1 MLVLPRLPQ
10 WPRRSI
16 NMKIL
21 KGDKVEILIGKD
33 KGRSGEVLRVFAKTE
48 EIVVKGL
55 NLFKKH
61 VKPTQGQKGGIVEK
75 ERSLKASK
83 VMLLCPNCQKRIRV
97 AYSIDKNGDKSRI
110 CRKCKSI
117 IVANKK

>member
-1 MLVLPRLPQ
+1 
-10 WPRRSI
+10 
-16 NMKIL
+16 MKIL

-48 EIVVKGL
+48 EVVVKGL

-75 ERSLKASK
+75 ERALKASK